1 SLSIICSMAASCSNT
16 PATRSSKCPSSRTSS
31 ERTADDDDFLVI
43 AADSD
48 DQSEDG
54 CYGNNFAPG
63 TDSDSSNWR
72 QFLSHLKEQ
81 QAKEFAA
88 AKEDCQRRLEAHTEL
103 AREAQRQLQAAKRAH
118 EQESA
123 LWSSQLLSIR
133 QRQPHQDREE
143 PPLLAR
149 SAPSIELSASLGRSP
164 PSPSLPS
171 LAAPHSKLAIRNLR
185 MQIDCL
191 CQRLRQMEAQLADR
205 DRRLVLAEAERDRL
219 RRQVNE
225 LTNAG

>member
-164 PSPSLPS
+164 L
-171 LAAPHSKLAIRNLR
+171 LR
-185 MQIDCL
+185 PC
-191 CQRLRQMEAQLADR
+191 R
-205 DRRLVLAEAERDRL
+205 RL
-219 RRQVNE
+219 RRLILNWRLEICECKSTACASDFAKWRPSWPIGIGDSSWPKLNE
-225 LTNAG
+225 IDFDAK